1 MILGSRNLFSLW
13 EINGGFENKSIKPGG
28 DMMKI
33 YKVKIFSLIFL
44 LKLRKHNLDRMHKLW
59 IKKRKRIQYHCLENN
74 LEKMFRWKN
83 IYMHINLK
91 WKNSNKSLQ
100 NYSQKYKHS
109 NKKPL
114 KFSIRNIVNPTLFRY
129 LILQRTI

>member
-1 MILGSRNLFSLW
+1 MILGSRVLFSLW
-13 EINGGFENKSIKPGG
+13 EINGGFEKKIIKPGG

-74 LEKMFRWKN
+74 LEKMFR
-83 IYMHINLK
+83 
-91 WKNSNKSLQ
+91 
-100 NYSQKYKHS
+100 
-109 NKKPL
+109 
-114 KFSIRNIVNPTLFRY
+114 
-129 LILQRTI
+129 